1 MGRTLSKAEIYAFRF
16 GDPNKTKDLEPLFGY
31 YNRFNSG
38 YEKNQME
45 LFKSLINAVKFV
57 DYGFE
62 ETESKFNEILFP
74 NNMSLEEVI
83 EYINI

>member
-1 MGRTLSKAEIYAFRF
+1 
-16 GDPNKTKDLEPLFGY
+16 
-31 YNRFNSG
+31 
-38 YEKNQME
+38 ME